1 MVTPEI
7 NFFGEFPPAA
17 RSVDITRGGGE
28 AGIWA
33 TPAEVPTAFVYN
45 GRNYAVMMASPTDA
59 GDFAIGFTLTEQICK
74 SIEDIKSVDVH
85 ATNLG
90 IECRIKVAPEAEE
103 RLDVLDRRRTI
114 EGRSG
119 CGVCGLE
126 AADSLYRRLPKVA
139 QDRKSV
145 SAASVERAYEA
156 LKDHQPLN
164 AQTRSVHAAAWA
176 DASGNILAARED
188 VGRHN
193 ALDKLLGALALQN
206 FDPSAGFVLMSSRC
220 SYELVQKS
228 AILGVQALAAVS
240 GPTGFA
246 LDKAKEANMALIGF
260 ENGRA
265 VYLFG
270 DRAP

>member
-1 MVTPEI
+1 MVTPDI
-7 NFFGEFPPAA
+7 KLFGDFPPAA
-17 RSVDITRGGGE
+17 RSADFTKGGGE
-28 AGIWA
+28 TGIWA

-45 GRNYAVMMASPTDA
+45 GRNYAVMMASPTHA

-74 SIEDIKSVDVH
+74 SIEDIRSIDVH
-85 ATNLG
+85 ATKLG
-90 IECRIKVAPEAEE
+90 IECRIKVAPASQE

-139 QDRKSV
+139 HDRKSV

-164 AQTRSVHAAAWA
+164 AETRSVHAAAWA

-193 ALDKLLGALALQN
+193 ALDKLFGALALQN
-206 FDPSAGFVLMSSRC
+206 FDPSSGFVLMSSRC

-228 AILGVQALAAVS
+228 ATLGVQALAAVS

-246 LDKAKEANMALIGF
+246 LEKALEANMALISF
-260 ENGRA
+260 EKGKA
-265 VYLFG
+265 VYLLG
-270 DRAP
+270 SHGP